1 MDERP
6 GCLAETEITPPA
18 PEDKTPGPD
27 NLLDRQRQDLV
38 HSNLGRH
45 PSGHHFFPAITTD
58 ASTGTTNVI
67 YYSTEK
73 DSFKHEL
80 SVVLNQIAT
89 GSTTLGAP
97 QFLAN
102 KLDIDDDPGDQGFF
116 LFSPFIGAVAR
127 GNGTPGQ
134 SHLYTS
140 FDSTAVNGTYNGKSI
155 PESNNTIML
164 HTF

>member
-1 MDERP
+1 VFNP
-6 GCLAETEITPPA
+6 GNGATQICVAAEVLMTFSTDGGKTWSTPVPVDA
-18 PEDKTPGPD
+18 A
-27 NLLDRQRQDLV
+27 
-38 HSNLGRH
+38 
-45 PSGHHFFPAITTD
+45 SGHHFFPAIATD
-58 ASTGTTNVI
+58 ASTGTTNVV

-73 DSFKHEL
+73 DSFKHEV
-80 SVVLNQIAT
+80 SVVLNQIAS
-89 GSTTLGAP
+89 GSTTIGAP
-97 QFLAN
+97 QFLVN

-116 LFSPFIGAVAR
+116 LFSTFIGAVAR